1 MEDFE
6 FLKVLGKG
14 TFGKVMLVKEKAT
27 GCSYAM
33 KTLKKEDEVEHTHS
47 AGTVSE
53 NGKHPFLTGLAHTL
67 ITACASSSASLPSV
81 KGAGIQSQLY
91 GAEMVF
97 CAGLPVCTEI

>member
-53 NGKHPFLTGLAHTL
+53 NGKHPFLTLL
-67 ITACASSSASLPSV
+67 FRLSKEQVFSLSSTGQRWCFALDYLCVQRSEAGEHLP
-81 KGAGIQSQLY
+81 GQR
-91 GAEMVF
+91 
-97 CAGLPVCTEI
+97 